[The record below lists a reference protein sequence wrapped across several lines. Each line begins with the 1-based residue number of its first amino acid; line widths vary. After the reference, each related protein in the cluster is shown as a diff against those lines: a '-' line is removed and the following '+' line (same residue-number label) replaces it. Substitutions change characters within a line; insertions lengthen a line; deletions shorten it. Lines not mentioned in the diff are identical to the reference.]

1 MADNFVPDELRDF
14 ILKRIDSVAQIEA
27 LLLLRSSAGSSWNV
41 SGLAKRLYISES
53 QAAEALNRLCASG
66 LVCCVDGVYSLD
78 GVSFE
83 DHELV
88 GQLLEAYSHHL
99 IPVTNIVHSKPRR
112 IGSFADAFK
121 FRKGS

>member
-1 MADNFVPDELRDF
+1 MADEYVSDELRSF

-27 LLLLRSSAGSSWNV
+27 LLLLWSSPGSSWNV
-41 SGLAKRLYISES
+41 PGFARRLYIDES

-66 LVCCVDGVYSLD
+66 LMSCVDGIYSLD
-78 GVSFE
+78 GVSSE
-83 DHELV
+83 DQELV
-88 GQLLEAYSHHL
+88 VQLLEVYSHHL

-121 FRKGS
+121 FRKGP